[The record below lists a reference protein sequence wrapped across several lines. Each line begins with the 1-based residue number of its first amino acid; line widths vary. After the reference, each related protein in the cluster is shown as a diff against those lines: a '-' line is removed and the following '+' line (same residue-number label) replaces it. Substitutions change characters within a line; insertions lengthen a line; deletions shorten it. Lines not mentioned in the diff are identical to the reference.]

1 MPSFKLFSRTSLRI
15 VTEGLDT
22 PSEKVSPMGR
32 KESLELIRHVPE
44 SMLQLTMMVYES
56 MESRSKSDERVLR
69 RLKFIKYRYHGMS
82 VSDAAD
88 AAGVSRKTGYNIQ
101 EAWNSGGLDGII
113 PKFSSGPKPRLTD
126 SDMAEIEAH
135 IQEIPMDAAT
145 LRRYILDKYGE
156 DFTEKHV
163 RNMFMGRGLKYS
175 RELR

>member
-1 MPSFKLFSRTSLRI
+1 
-15 VTEGLDT
+15 
-22 PSEKVSPMGR
+22 MGR

-69 RLKFIKYRYHGMS
+69 RLKFIKCRYSGMS
-82 VSDAAD
+82 VSDAAE

-101 EAWNSGGLDGII
+101 EAWNISGLDGII
-113 PKFSSGPKPRLTD
+113 PKFSTGPKPRLTEI
-126 SDMAEIEAH
+126 DMKAIEMH
-135 IQEIPMDAAT
+135 LLEVPMDATA
-145 LRRYILDKYGE
+145 LRCYIREEYGE
-156 DFTEKHV
+156 DFTEKHI